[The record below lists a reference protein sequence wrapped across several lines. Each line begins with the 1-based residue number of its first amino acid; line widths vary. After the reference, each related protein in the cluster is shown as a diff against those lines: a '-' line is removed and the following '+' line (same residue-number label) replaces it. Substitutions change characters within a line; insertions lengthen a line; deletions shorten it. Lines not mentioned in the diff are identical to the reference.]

1 VGAFLWLLI
10 SVIIKHGAIMSI
22 NQICTEIVNDVDS
35 ALGCAVVDL
44 NSGLLLGVSHNVPYF
59 TQSYLDAVAAA
70 AVDMFRGRTVS
81 AVEDMI
87 ANMRGKPR
95 TNYIKEVQMT
105 TDNTYHFMMIIPDK
119 PDALVV
125 LITSRKANLG
135 MGWASLRRSLNKL
148 APLCP

>member
-1 VGAFLWLLI
+1 
-10 SVIIKHGAIMSI
+10 MDI
-22 NQICTEIVNDVDS
+22 NQICADIVRNVDS

-44 NSGLLLGVSHNVPYF
+44 NSGLLLGVSHNIPYF

-70 AVDMFRGRTVS
+70 AVDMFRGRTIG

-87 ANMRGKPR
+87 SNMRGTIKKHM
-95 TNYIKEVQMT
+95 IKEVQMT
-105 TDNTYHFMMIIPDK
+105 TDNTYHFMCVIPEK

-125 LITSRKANLG
+125 LITSKKANLG
-135 MGWASLRRSLNKL
+135 MGWSQVRQAIPKI

>member
-1 VGAFLWLLI
+1 
-10 SVIIKHGAIMSI
+10 MPSI
-22 NQICTEIVNDVDS
+22 NDICADIVRNVDS

-44 NSGLLLGVSHNVPYF
+44 SSGLLLGVSHNVPYF

-87 ANMRGKPR
+87 ANMRGSNDKQM
-95 TNYIKEVQMT
+95 IKEVQMT
-105 TDNTYHFMMIIPDK
+105 TKGTYHFMAVVPEK

-125 LITSRKANLG
+125 LITSTKANLG
-135 MGWASLRRSLNKL
+135 MGWSSLRQALPKIT
-148 APLCP
+148 PLCP

>member
-1 VGAFLWLLI
+1 
-10 SVIIKHGAIMSI
+10 MDI
-22 NQICTEIVNDVDS
+22 NEICSEIVRSVDS

-70 AVDMFRGRTVS
+70 AVDMFRGRTIS

-87 ANMRGKPR
+87 ANMRGNSKSHLV
-95 TNYIKEVQMT
+95 KEVQMT
-105 TDNTYHFMMIIPDK
+105 TENTFHFMMIVPEK
-119 PDALVV
+119 QDALVV

-135 MGWASLRRSLNKL
+135 MGWASLRKVIPKL

>member
-1 VGAFLWLLI
+1 
-10 SVIIKHGAIMSI
+10 MSI
-22 NQICTEIVNDVDS
+22 NQICTDIVKDVDS

-44 NSGLLLGVSHNVPYF
+44 SSGLLLGVSHNVPYF

-87 ANMRGKPR
+87 ANMRGIKR
-95 TNYIKEVQMT
+95 VNYIKEVQMT
-105 TDNTYHFMMIIPDK
+105 TDNTYHFMTIIPDK

-135 MGWASLRRSLNKL
+135 MGWASLRRSLGKL